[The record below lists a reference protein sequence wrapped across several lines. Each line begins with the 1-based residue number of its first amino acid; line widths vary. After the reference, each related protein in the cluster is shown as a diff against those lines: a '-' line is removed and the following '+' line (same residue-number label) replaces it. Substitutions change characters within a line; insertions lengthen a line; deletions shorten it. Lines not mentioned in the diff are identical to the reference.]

1 MLDILP
7 FLTKLHENLQ
17 RVDNRINKYLKDPK
31 AKNIHDIR
39 TSIRR
44 LNAAYSTL
52 PKKYR
57 TGSSM
62 SAYILSC
69 KELFKINSE
78 IRDLDIIYEKL
89 QKYPPNDSRIKIIDT
104 LKGIRVTKLE
114 YAKNIAL
121 VLNNT
126 DVSKLLDEIKVT
138 QKELEKRH
146 NKIVTNLISKIETN
160 FPIVITDSTK
170 IEELHDLRKA
180 CKKLRYMLELLPSEN
195 KKALQ
200 MGKTLQ
206 KIQDILGTIHDYDF
220 TINYLELNEQ
230 PSNEIREIINNEMQE
245 RKLNYE
251 HFIRFCTRRLRI
263 SPDSFLIR
271 IKSIKSS
278 LESSSV

>member
-17 RVDNRINKYLKDPK
+17 RVNNRIKKYLKDPK
-31 AKNIHDIR
+31 AKNIHDLR

-62 SAYILSC
+62 STYILSC

-89 QKYPPNDSRIKIIDT
+89 QKYPPNDSRNKIIDT
-104 LKGIRVTKLE
+104 LKGTRVTKLE
-114 YAKNIAL
+114 YAKNVAL

-138 QKELEKRH
+138 QKELEKRY

-180 CKKLRYMLELLPSEN
+180 CKKLRYMLELLPIEN
-195 KKALQ
+195 KKALE
-200 MGKTLQ
+200 MRKTLQ
-206 KIQDILGTIHDYDF
+206 KIQDSLGMIHDYDF
-220 TINYLELNEQ
+220 TINHLELNEQ
-230 PSNEIREIINNEMQE
+230 LSNEVREIVNNEMQE

-251 HFIRFCTRRLRI
+251 RFIRFCTRRLRM

-271 IKSIKSS
+271 IRGFKSS
-278 LESSSV
+278 LESLSV

>member
-1 MLDILP
+1 VLDILP

-17 RVDNRINKYLKDPK
+17 RVNVRIKKYLKDPK
-31 AKNIHDIR
+31 AKNIHDLR

-44 LNAAYSTL
+44 LDAAYSTL

-62 SAYILSC
+62 STYILSC

-89 QKYPPNDSRIKIIDT
+89 QKYPPNDSRNKIIDS
-104 LKGIRVTKLE
+104 LKETRVTKLE

-121 VLNNT
+121 TLNNT
-126 DVSKLLDEIKVT
+126 DASKLLDEIKVT
-138 QKELEKRH
+138 QKELEKRY
-146 NKIVTNLISKIETN
+146 NKIVANLISKIETN

-170 IEELHDLRKA
+170 IEELHNLRKA
-180 CKKLRYMLELLPSEN
+180 CKKLRYMLELLPIEN
-195 KKALQ
+195 KKA
-200 MGKTLQ
+200 MEMRKTLQ
-206 KIQDILGTIHDYDF
+206 KIQDSLGMIHDYDF
-220 TINYLELNEQ
+220 TINHLELDDQ
-230 PSNEIREIINNEMQE
+230 PSNEVREIVNNEMQE

-251 HFIRFCTRRLRI
+251 RFLRFCTRRLRM

-271 IKSIKSS
+271 IRSFKST